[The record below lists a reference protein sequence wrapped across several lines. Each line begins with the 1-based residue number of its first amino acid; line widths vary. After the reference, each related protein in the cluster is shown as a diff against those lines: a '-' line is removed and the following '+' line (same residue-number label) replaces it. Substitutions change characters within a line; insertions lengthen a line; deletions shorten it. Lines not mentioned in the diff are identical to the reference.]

1 MGRYACVLFVLGAVC
16 VHVQPVLPLGPEA
29 SLWVIAAAT
38 PLVAAAAIT
47 MKVARNRGYP
57 KGAIGPLI
65 TVLCIAVLGLST
77 FAIGV
82 AYVTDQAH
90 RRLADRLADRHHDA
104 VTRLN
109 VLVDSLPVDGD
120 TSRRVDVTVLP
131 DQISGIPQR
140 LRISWFAPPTGT
152 AALPELVPGEV
163 WRMALL
169 LRRPHAAIN
178 PHLRDGEAAMFAQG
192 IRALGT
198 VRGRPQRI
206 DVRPWESAAVVV
218 ARARHHIRE
227 RMRTAIGDRR
237 YGGVLIALAIGDQA
251 GVAREDWDVFNRSG
265 ITHLV
270 SISGMHV
277 TLMAGLVAAAAGWLW
292 RRARWRRVGFCEIV
306 PARQVMALA
315 ALILACGYCLL
326 AGWGIPAQRTFF
338 MLAVLG
344 SATLAGVPLSMSRAL
359 ALAAVAVVIGDP
371 WAPLSTGFW
380 LSFGAVAVLLRVA
393 SGTPIARLASK
404 ETWRDR
410 MRRFGVRWRQA
421 AHVQGMITLG
431 LMPPLAI
438 LIHQVS
444 LVSPLANA
452 VAIPV
457 VSLLVT
463 PLALAVAML
472 SVVPGM
478 NLFASAAGWTAHLLF
493 EWTMVPVAALAS
505 SSWSAVGIAAAPA
518 WAAVLA
524 LVGVGYATLPQ
535 GWPARHWAW
544 LLMTPL
550 LFARPERPNAGDWRM
565 AALDVGQGAAI
576 VIETATAT
584 TVYDVGPKHRNG
596 TDAGERV
603 LVPYLRARGIRR
615 IDRLVVSHADLDHAG
630 GLRAVLKSVP
640 VDTAYASFDVA
651 KQVAREDAANAQGS
665 LSEPTP
671 LPTNIAPCLAG
682 EAWDQDG
689 VRFRFI
695 HPRPLGESSRKPRKV
710 DGNAESCVLVIEGAH
725 HKAVLPGDV
734 GVAQERQL
742 LDVGQVDVV
751 LAGHHG
757 SATSSSRAWT
767 EALRP
772 SHVIVQA
779 GYLNRFRHPANVVVN
794 RWRQVGAQVARTDRD
809 GAITV
814 MSSVAGLVA
823 VGERSMARR
832 YWR

>member
-1 MGRYACVLFVLGAVC
+1 MGRYACVLFVTGAWC
-16 VHVQPVLPLGPEA
+16 VHYLPTLPFKPGA
-29 SLWVIAAAT
+29 HWWVIA
-38 PLVAAAAIT
+38 VAAPVAVAALWVSAA
-47 MKVARNRGYP
+47 KPRGYP
-57 KGAIGPLI
+57 RGAVGRVIDVARIGI
-65 TVLCIAVLGLST
+65 LGLS
-77 FAIGV
+77 ACIIGV
-82 AYVTDQAH
+82 AYVGAQAH
-90 RRLADRLADRHHDA
+90 HRLADRLDDRHHDA

-109 VLVDSLPVDGD
+109 VLVDSLPVEGE

-131 DQISGIPQR
+131 GQVGGIPQR
-140 LRISWFAPPTGT
+140 LRISWYAPPSGT
-152 AALPELVPGEV
+152 AALPALVPGEV

-178 PHLRDGEAAMFAQG
+178 PHLRDGEGAMFAQG

-206 DVRPWESAAVVV
+206 DDRPWESAAVVI

-227 RMRTAIGDRR
+227 RMRAAIGDRR

-292 RRARWRRVGFCEIV
+292 RRARWRRIGFCEVV

-315 ALILACGYCLL
+315 ALILAAAYCLL

-359 ALAAVAVVIGDP
+359 AVAAVAVVIGDP

-393 SGTPIARLASK
+393 LGTPITRLPSN
-404 ETWRDR
+404 ETWLERLR
-410 MRRFGVRWRQA
+410 LFGVRWRQA

-463 PLALAVAML
+463 PLALAVAVL
-472 SVVPGM
+472 SVMPGM
-478 NLFASAAGWTAHLLF
+478 HMLASAAGWTAHLLF
-493 EWTMVPVAALAS
+493 EWTMIPVSALAS

-550 LFARPERPNAGDWRM
+550 LFARPERPEVGDWRM
-565 AALDVGQGAAI
+565 TALDVGQGAAI

-651 KQVAREDAANAQGS
+651 KQVAREDAADAQVS

-695 HPRPLGESSRKPRKV
+695 HPRPLGESSRKHRKA

-734 GVAQERQL
+734 GVAQERRL

-772 SHVIVQA
+772 LHVIVQA

-794 RWRQVGAQVARTDRD
+794 RWRRVGAHVARTDRD

-814 MSSVAGLVA
+814 MSSGAGLIA

>member
-1 MGRYACVLFVLGAVC
+1 VLFVLGAVC
-16 VHVQPVLPLGPEA
+16 VHVQAVLPLGPGA

-38 PLVAAAAIT
+38 PLVVATT
-47 MKVARNRGYP
+47 MLNVARIRGYP
-57 KGAIGPLI
+57 KGASGRL
-65 TVLCIAVLGLST
+65 TTMLRIAILGLST

-90 RRLADRLADRHHDA
+90 RRLADRLEDRHHDA

-131 DQISGIPQR
+131 DQVSGIPQR
-140 LRISWFAPPTGT
+140 LRVSWYAPPTGI

-169 LRRPHAAIN
+169 LRRPHAAVN

-218 ARARHHIRE
+218 ARARHHIRD
-227 RMRTAIGDRR
+227 RMRAVIGDRR

-315 ALILACGYCLL
+315 ALMLACGYCLL

-371 WAPLSTGFW
+371 WATLSTGFW

-463 PLALAVAML
+463 PLALAVAVL
-472 SVVPGM
+472 SVMPGM
-478 NLFASAAGWTAHLLF
+478 NLFASAAGWAAHLLF
-493 EWTMVPVAALAS
+493 EWAMIPVAALAS

-550 LFARPERPNAGDWRM
+550 LFARSERPDVGDWRM
-565 AALDVGQGAAI
+565 TALDVGQGAAI

-584 TVYDVGPKHRNG
+584 TLYDVGPRHRNG

-615 IDRLVVSHADLDHAG
+615 IDHLVVSHADLDHAG

-640 VDTAYASFDVA
+640 VDTAYASFDLA
-651 KQVAREDAANAQGS
+651 KQVAREDADAQLSPAAPTSLPANI
-665 LSEPTP
+665 E
-671 LPTNIAPCLAG
+671 PCLAG
-682 EAWDQDG
+682 KAWNQDG

-695 HPRPLGESSRKPRKV
+695 HPRPPAESGRKHRKV
-710 DGNAESCVLVIEGAH
+710 DGNAESCVLVIEGGH
-725 HKAVLPGDV
+725 HRAVLPGDI
-734 GVAQERQL
+734 GIAQERRL
-742 LDVGQVDVV
+742 LEVGQVDVV

-757 SATSSSRAWT
+757 SATSSSREWT

-772 SHVIVQA
+772 SQVIVQA
-779 GYLNRFRHPANVVVN
+779 GNLNRFRHPANVVVN
-794 RWRQVGAQVARTDRD
+794 RWRRVGAHVARTDRD

-814 MSSVAGLVA
+814 MSSEAGLIAVA
-823 VGERSMARR
+823 ERTVALR

>member
-1 MGRYACVLFVLGAVC
+1 MLFVLGAVC
-16 VHVQPVLPLGPEA
+16 VHVQAVLPLGPGA
-29 SLWVIAAAT
+29 SMWVIAAAT
-38 PLVAAAAIT
+38 PLVVAAT
-47 MKVARNRGYP
+47 MLNVARIRGYP
-57 KGAIGPLI
+57 KGAIGRLI
-65 TVLCIAVLGLST
+65 TVLRIAILGLST

-90 RRLADRLADRHHDA
+90 RRLADRLEDRHHDA

-131 DQISGIPQR
+131 DQVSGIPQR
-140 LRISWFAPPTGT
+140 LRVSWYAPPTGI

-227 RMRTAIGDRR
+227 RMRAAIGDRR

-315 ALILACGYCLL
+315 ALVLACGYCLL

-344 SATLAGVPLSMSRAL
+344 SATLAGVPLSTSRAL

-371 WAPLSTGFW
+371 WATLSTGFW

-410 MRRFGVRWRQA
+410 MRQFGVRWRQA

-463 PLALAVAML
+463 PLALAVAVL
-472 SVVPGM
+472 SVMPGM
-478 NLFASAAGWTAHLLF
+478 NLFASAAGWAAHLLF
-493 EWTMVPVAALAS
+493 EWAMIPVAALAS
-505 SSWSAVGIAAAPA
+505 SSWSAVGIAAAPT

-550 LFARPERPNAGDWRM
+550 LFARPERPEEGDWRM
-565 AALDVGQGAAI
+565 TALDVGQGAAI

-584 TVYDVGPKHRNG
+584 TLYDVGPKHRNG

-615 IDRLVVSHADLDHAG
+615 IDHLVVSHADLDHAG
-630 GLRAVLKSVP
+630 GLRAVLKSVA
-640 VDTAYASFDVA
+640 VDTAYASFDLA
-651 KQVAREDAANAQGS
+651 KQVAREDAEAQLSSAAPTS
-665 LSEPTP
+665 LPV
-671 LPTNIAPCLAG
+671 NIEPCLAG
-682 EAWDQDG
+682 KAWNQYG

-695 HPRPLGESSRKPRKV
+695 HPQPPGDSGARRRKV
-710 DGNAESCVLVIEGAH
+710 DGNAESCVLVIEGRH
-725 HKAVLPGDV
+725 HRAVLPGDI
-734 GVAQERQL
+734 GIAQERRL
-742 LDVGQVDVV
+742 LEVGQVDVV

-757 SATSSSRAWT
+757 SATSSSREWT

-772 SHVIVQA
+772 SQVIVQA
-779 GYLNRFRHPANVVVN
+779 GNLNRFRHPANVVVN
-794 RWRQVGAQVARTDRD
+794 RWRRVGAHVARTDRD

-814 MSSVAGLVA
+814 MSSEAGLIAVA
-823 VGERSMARR
+823 ERTVAPR

>member
-1 MGRYACVLFVLGAVC
+1 MGRYACVLFVIGALC
-16 VHVQPVLPLGPEA
+16 VHYLPVLPFDPGA
-29 SLWVIAAAT
+29 HWWVIAVSAPVA
-38 PLVAAAAIT
+38 VAAFWVGAMRHRA
-47 MKVARNRGYP
+47 YP
-57 KGAIGPLI
+57 KGAVGRAIDVARIGI
-65 TVLCIAVLGLST
+65 LGLSA
-77 FAIGV
+77 FIIGV
-82 AYVTDQAH
+82 AYVGAQAH
-90 RRLADRLADRHHDA
+90 HRLADRLDDRHHDA

-109 VLVDSLPVDGD
+109 VLIDSLPVDGD

-131 DQISGIPQR
+131 GQVSGIPQR
-140 LRISWFAPPTGT
+140 LRISWYAPPTGT
-152 AALPELVPGEV
+152 AALPALVPGEV

-206 DVRPWESAAVVV
+206 DVRPWESPAVII

-227 RMRTAIGDRR
+227 RMRAAIGDRR

-277 TLMAGLVAAAAGWLW
+277 TLMAGLVAASAGWLW
-292 RRARWRRVGFCEIV
+292 RRARWCRVGFCEVV

-315 ALILACGYCLL
+315 ALMLAAAYCLL
-326 AGWGIPAQRTFF
+326 AGRGIPAQRTFF

-393 SGTPIARLASK
+393 LGTPITRFPSK
-404 ETWRDR
+404 ETWPDR
-410 MRRFGVRWRQA
+410 LLRIGVRWRQA

-438 LIHQVS
+438 LIHQIS

-463 PLALAVAML
+463 PLALLVAVM
-472 SVVPGM
+472 SVMPGM
-478 NLFASAAGWTAHLLF
+478 NLLASAAGWAAHLLF
-493 EWTMVPVAALAS
+493 EWTMIPVAAFAS
-505 SSWSAVGIAAAPA
+505 SSWSAVGIAAAPT

-524 LVGVGYATLPQ
+524 LIGVAYATLPQ

-544 LLMTPL
+544 LLMAPL
-550 LFARPERPNAGDWRM
+550 LFARPERPDLGEWRM
-565 AALDVGQGAAI
+565 TALDVGQGAAI

-651 KQVAREDAANAQGS
+651 QQVVREDAANAQGS

-671 LPTNIAPCLAG
+671 LPTNMAPCLAG

-725 HKAVLPGDV
+725 HKAVLPGDI

>member
-1 MGRYACVLFVLGAVC
+1 VLFVLGAVC
-16 VHVQPVLPLGPEA
+16 VHVQAVLPLGPGA
-29 SLWVIAAAT
+29 SMWVIAAAT
-38 PLVAAAAIT
+38 PLVVAAT
-47 MKVARNRGYP
+47 MLNVARIRGYP
-57 KGAIGPLI
+57 KGAIGRLI
-65 TVLCIAVLGLST
+65 TGLRIAILGLST

-90 RRLADRLADRHHDA
+90 RRLADRLEDRHHDA

-131 DQISGIPQR
+131 DQVSGIPQR
-140 LRISWFAPPTGT
+140 LRVSWYAPPTGI

-178 PHLRDGEAAMFAQG
+178 PHLRDGEAATFAQG

-206 DVRPWESAAVVV
+206 DVRSWESAAVVV

-227 RMRTAIGDRR
+227 RMRAALGDRR

-277 TLMAGLVAAAAGWLW
+277 TLMAGLVAAAAGCLW

-315 ALILACGYCLL
+315 ALVLACGYCLL

-344 SATLAGVPLSMSRAL
+344 SATLAGVPLSTSRAL

-371 WAPLSTGFW
+371 WATLSTGFW

-410 MRRFGVRWRQA
+410 MRQFGVRWRQA

-463 PLALAVAML
+463 PLALAVAVL
-472 SVVPGM
+472 SVMPGM
-478 NLFASAAGWTAHLLF
+478 NLFASAAGWAAHLLF
-493 EWTMVPVAALAS
+493 EWAMIPVAALAS
-505 SSWSAVGIAAAPA
+505 SSWSAVGIAAAPT

-550 LFARPERPNAGDWRM
+550 LFARPERPDAGDWRM
-565 AALDVGQGAAI
+565 TALDVGQGAAI

-584 TVYDVGPKHRNG
+584 TLYDVGPKHRNG

-615 IDRLVVSHADLDHAG
+615 IDHLVVSHADLDHAG
-630 GLRAVLKSVP
+630 GLRAVLKSVA
-640 VDTAYASFDVA
+640 VDTAYASFDLA
-651 KQVAREDAANAQGS
+651 KQVAREDAEAQLSSAAPTS
-665 LSEPTP
+665 LPV
-671 LPTNIAPCLAG
+671 NIEPCLAG
-682 EAWDQDG
+682 KAWNQDG

-695 HPRPLGESSRKPRKV
+695 HPQPPGDSGARRRKV
-710 DGNAESCVLVIEGAH
+710 DGNAESCVLVIEGRH
-725 HKAVLPGDV
+725 HRAVLPGDI
-734 GVAQERQL
+734 GVAQERHL

-767 EALRP
+767 EAVRP

-779 GYLNRFRHPANVVVN
+779 GYLNRFRHPANVVVT
-794 RWRQVGAQVARTDRD
+794 RWRRVGAQVARTDRD

-814 MSSVAGLVA
+814 MSSGAGLIA
-823 VGERSMARR
+823 VGERSMGRR